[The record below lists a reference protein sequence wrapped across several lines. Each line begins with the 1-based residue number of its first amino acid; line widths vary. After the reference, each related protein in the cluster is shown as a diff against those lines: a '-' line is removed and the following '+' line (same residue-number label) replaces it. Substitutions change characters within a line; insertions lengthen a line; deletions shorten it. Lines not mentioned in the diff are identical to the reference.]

1 MLHAQSRLQ
10 RRTSTSVWG
19 MTLPVD
25 QALRTLQTH
34 GRIELRGT
42 ASGWVRLTLGLFT
55 VLLGLVTLLAIAPP
69 IVLLVVFLTGTPL
82 PVPALVGGFGVMV
95 LGVFMVA
102 LVRSMRKRQQQ
113 YQETENSPVVIDGRG
128 LTLRGVGP
136 LPWQDL
142 GPAENRLVM
151 LPSSGSHTLRAVM
164 MLTPSGLH
172 NVNTRMPLHLRPLLS
187 PAVRRFGRG
196 QQHSWVFVPGVQ
208 DMSTREVIE
217 LLNRA
222 RTHMGAWPQR

>member
-1 MLHAQSRLQ
+1 MTPTIEEALHA
-10 RRTSTSVWG
+10 
-19 MTLPVD
+19 
-25 QALRTLQTH
+25 LQTH
-34 GRIELRGT
+34 GRIELRGA
-42 ASGWVRLTLGLFT
+42 ASGWAQLTLGLT
-55 VLLGLVTLLAIAPP
+55 AVLLGLVALLIVAPP
-69 IVLLVVFLTGTPL
+69 LVLLIVFLTGTPL
-82 PVPALVGGFGVMV
+82 PVPAVIGGFGVMV
-95 LGVFMVA
+95 LGAFMFA
-102 LVRSMRKRQQQ
+102 LVRSMRKRHRQ
-113 YQETENSPVVIDGRG
+113 YRDTERSPVVIDGRG

-196 QQHSWVFVPGVQ
+196 QQHSWVFVPGVRN
-208 DMSTREVIE
+208 MSTREVIE

-222 RTHMGAWPQR
+222 RALMGAWPQR